1 VARRAGPPLLDAA
14 PLRVLIAAEH
24 PLPVDLLAGLDDA
37 SVDLP
42 VLLSR
47 LELEGLIEWNDDGT
61 VVATDEATATAPLTG
76 AERARCRGIAGRAAR
91 SSSLPPH
98 LVAEWLLD
106 GCRVSPDPTVVP
118 WLLTRADHL
127 MRGGDLEEASLVLGA
142 VVAAVE
148 RGQAVEPLDR
158 VRAHLRLGY
167 VLRWLGRHQDAT
179 TVGERALAMARE
191 SGEPVALAIAAL
203 AWRPD
208 ALAVSDDPTA
218 VALVD
223 DALAVVGADQT
234 AMRSRLLSARCEAL
248 LFSDLDAARAAS
260 TEALD
265 LGRRSGDAETFLRAG
280 YAYRLAH
287 WHPARQEEMLRLGT
301 ELVAVST
308 RAADFAEYG
317 TLIRLQVFLERGD
330 WGHLDGELAAMRRRL
345 RTAPRPFEVLWCQ
358 VLMAARAQTRGEWAE
373 ADELIG
379 ACLATA
385 SDPEYGPAFQLL
397 LGQQVLGAWHR
408 GDDLVPLVG
417 ADVLPAGP
425 MRTSWEA
432 CLLGWTC
439 DRRPAAE
446 VAGELDRLLAG
457 GMTSVRDD
465 LTFGPVTSS
474 LAMAAAEAGAREH
487 AATLYEALLPFAD
500 QWAGTG
506 GAVVNGPYALHLGRL
521 AAVLGRAAEASDLLE
536 RAHRSSVAGGCVPWE
551 ARVCLARAEVADDEA
566 GRRSWGNRALHLAEG
581 AGMGAVV
588 ARAQALL
595 GRARRPA
602 DLTER
607 EQEAL
612 RLVAEGATNA
622 EIADRMCLSVK
633 TVERH
638 LVNAYRKAGVKN
650 RAEAAAFVLGVLT
663 PR

>member
-1 VARRAGPPLLDAA
+1 
-14 PLRVLIAAEH
+14 
-24 PLPVDLLAGLDDA
+24 
-37 SVDLP
+37 
-42 VLLSR
+42 
-47 LELEGLIEWNDDGT
+47 
-61 VVATDEATATAPLTG
+61 
-76 AERARCRGIAGRAAR
+76 
-91 SSSLPPH
+91 
-98 LVAEWLLD
+98 VAEWLLD
-106 GCRVSPDPTVVP
+106 GCRVSPDPGVVP

-127 MRGGDLEEASLVLGA
+127 MRGGDLEQASLVLAA

-148 RGQAVEPLDR
+148 RGQAVEPFDR

-167 VLRWLGRHQDAT
+167 VLRWLGRHEDAAALS
-179 TVGERALAMARE
+179 ERALTMARE
-191 SGEPVALAIAAL
+191 SEEPVALAIAAL

-208 ALAVSDDPTA
+208 GLAVSDDPTA

-223 DALAVVGADQT
+223 DALAVVGAEAT

-248 LFSDLDAARAAS
+248 LFSDLAAARAAS
-260 TEALD
+260 TEALE
-265 LGRRSGDAETFLRAG
+265 LGRRCGDSETFLRAG

-287 WHPARQEEMLRLGT
+287 WHPSRQDDMLRLGT
-301 ELVAVST
+301 EMVAAST
-308 RAADFAEYG
+308 RAADFAEFG

-345 RTAPRPFEVLWCQ
+345 RSAPRPFELLWCQ
-358 VLMAARAQTRGEWAE
+358 VLMAARAQTRGSWAE
-373 ADELIG
+373 AEELIS
-379 ACLATA
+379 ACLTT
-385 SDPEYGPAFQLL
+385 SSGPEYGTAFQLL
-397 LGQQVLGAWHR
+397 LGQQVLGAWQR

-425 MRTSWEA
+425 VRTSWEA

-446 VAGELDRLLAG
+446 VDQELDRFLAR
-457 GMTSVRDD
+457 GMASVRDD

-474 LAMAAAEAGAREH
+474 LAMAAAEVGARVH
-487 AATLYEALLPFAD
+487 AATLYEALQPFAD

-521 AAVLGRAAEASDLLE
+521 AAVLGRADEAAGLLAQ
-536 RAHRSSVAGGCVPWE
+536 AHHSAVAGGCTPWE
-551 ARVCLARAEVADDEA
+551 ARVCLARAETSEDPSW
-566 GRRSWGNRALHLAEG
+566 RRSWADRALRLAEG
-581 AGMGAVV
+581 AAMGAVA
-588 ARAQALL
+588 ARARDLL
-595 GRARRPA
+595 GRPRRPA

-607 EQEAL
+607 EQQAL

-622 EIADRMCLSVK
+622 EIAERLCLSVK

-650 RAEAAAFVLGVLT
+650 RAEAAAFALGVLA
-663 PR
+663 RR

>member
-1 VARRAGPPLLDAA
+1 MA
-14 PLRVLIAAEH
+14 PVLRVLVAAEH
-24 PLPVDLLAGLDDA
+24 PLPVDLLTSLEVADD
-37 SVDLP
+37 DLP

-47 LELEGLIEWNDDGT
+47 LELEGLIDWNDDGT
-61 VVATDEATATAPLTG
+61 VVATDEATATAQLTG
-76 AERARCRGIAGRAAR
+76 ADRARCRGLVGRAAR
-91 SSSLPPH
+91 SSSLPAH

-106 GCRVSPDPTVVP
+106 GCRVAPDPSVVP
-118 WLLTRADHL
+118 WLLSRADHL
-127 MRGGDLEEASLVLGA
+127 MRGGDLEEASLVLTA

-148 RGQAVEPLDR
+148 RGQAVDPLDR
-158 VRAHLRLGY
+158 VRAYLRLGY
-167 VLRWLGRHQDAT
+167 VLRWLGRHEDAT
-179 TVGERALAMARE
+179 RLSERALALARE

-208 ALAVSDDPTA
+208 GLAVSDDPTV

-223 DALAVVGADQT
+223 DALAVVGPDQT

-248 LFSDLDAARAAS
+248 LFSDLEAARAAS
-260 TEALD
+260 TVALE
-265 LGRRSGDAETFLRAG
+265 LGRRSGDSETFLRAG
-280 YAYRLAH
+280 YAWRLAH
-287 WHPARQEEMLRLGT
+287 WHPTRQDDMLRLGT
-301 ELVAVST
+301 EMVAAST
-308 RAADFAEYG
+308 RAADFVEYG
-317 TLIRLQVFLERGD
+317 TLVRLQVFLERGD

-345 RTAPRPFEVLWCQ
+345 RSAPRPFELLWCQ
-358 VLMAARAQTRGEWAE
+358 VLMAARAQTRGNWAE
-373 ADELIG
+373 ADELIE
-379 ACLATA
+379 ACLAT
-385 SDPEYGPAFQLL
+385 SSGPEYGTAFQLL
-397 LGQQVLGAWHR
+397 LAQQVLGAWQR

-439 DRRPAAE
+439 DRRPAAD
-446 VAGELDRLLAG
+446 VARELDRFLAG
-457 GMTSVRDD
+457 GLGSVRDD

-474 LAMAAAEAGAREH
+474 LAMAAAEVGARDH
-487 AATLYEALLPFAD
+487 AATLYEALQPFAD

-521 AAVLGRAAEASDLLE
+521 AAVLGRPDEAADLLAQ
-536 RAHRSSVAGGCVPWE
+536 AHHSTVAGGCAPWE
-551 ARVCLARAEVADDEA
+551 ARACLAVAETAEDVSW
-566 GRRSWGNRALHLAEG
+566 RRSWADRALRLADG
-581 AGMGAVV
+581 AGMPAVA
-588 ARAQALL
+588 ARARGLL
-595 GRARRPA
+595 GRPQRPA

-622 EIADRMCLSVK
+622 EIADRMHLSVK
-633 TVERH
+633 TIERH

-650 RAEAAAFVLGVLT
+650 RAEAAAFVLGTLT